1 MWNIVW
7 FLLISAMPSWWEEIS
22 SGSADSPLGSQLTWA
37 SLSCDLG
44 CLWLSVTP
52 KNTEGAGGVHEYV
65 KALPSQKTE
74 KGDADITEKFRKYSR
89 RAGNTTV
96 GWHRAYMNPEF
107 PSTCVAWFG
116 TTPWESPRHAD
127 QQLCLCTNPAKL
139 LSSLCMS
146 PTTIFS
152 ETCTAQHLLLLFYC
166 LLTWKIWA
174 FTAWFQV
181 VICVLCIYYLSWD
194 VWDL

>member
-1 MWNIVW
+1 MASLPNQTCQLEMWNIVW
-7 FLLISAMPSWWEEIS
+7 FLLISAMPSWWKEIG
-22 SGSADSPLGSQLTWA
+22 SGSADSPLGSQLKWA

-96 GWHRAYMNPEF
+96 GWHRAYMNVNPK
-107 PSTCVAWFG
+107 
-116 TTPWESPRHAD
+116 H
-127 QQLCLCTNPAKL
+127 LCCQIWYNSLGKPKACRSAALPLYKL
-139 LSSLCMS
+139 SQ
-146 PTTIFS
+146 T
-152 ETCTAQHLLLLFYC
+152 
-166 LLTWKIWA
+166 
-174 FTAWFQV
+174 V
-181 VICVLCIYYLSWD
+181 VLPVYVSYNNF
-194 VWDL
+194 